1 MKKLLI
7 SLMLI
12 LSACVFT
19 AKGANQLYIIGE
31 VEGNDFAW
39 NPTKGV
45 EMTNAGSNI
54 FFATVQIGAEG
65 THHATFGF
73 TSKLGTNDSDWDTC
87 NRDRYGAQ
95 NNNDLILD
103 GQKTTLVKTGSNS
116 FRIETGE
123 YNIIVN
129 MTTMTVTCVNTGK
142 GITPTYP
149 ELLYIIG
156 DVDGTSW
163 DPANGNVFVEMSSTT
178 GTYICNIDI
187 IDLDD
192 DGYGTFAFG
201 SKLGAD
207 SNDWDTFNANRYGP
221 IQKDTELSAGMAG
234 AIGQN
239 GDTSFKVPS
248 GAYAVKVDLT
258 LQQITM
264 FPVIMLNENIGA
276 ISLFVRDDDTEGVK
290 GDFYQVNV
298 PLEGVKAVDNMLY
311 AATLQGVTERFVE
324 NPNPGESQGE
334 DVASDYDQRDWVV
347 LNLGTAENA
356 AKYAGTTIPAG
367 IVGQYSG
374 SIAPT
379 LDVRIMPEGETNG
392 ITYDVDNP
400 NLYELR
406 NIYNY
411 ESYEANGKEYT
422 VFRMI
427 PHYGEYAIMRGFV
440 ERDKNGLYWFTASL
454 PTVDGKEDVKMY
466 IQKRSGID
474 IMESPDAKTYMEIPG
489 IIKKSEQGPCL
500 DPTGASQISTGV
512 GAVIAE
518 DARDNVRVV
527 GGTGVI
533 KVIGEVDEVKVFTV
547 SGIVVSENETEVQ
560 CEAGV
565 YIVKTGT
572 EVTKVVVR

>member
-1 MKKLLI
+1 M
-7 SLMLI
+7 
-12 LSACVFT
+12 C
-19 AKGANQLYIIGE
+19 QY
-31 VEGNDFAW
+31 
-39 NPTKGV
+39 
-45 EMTNAGSNI
+45 
-54 FFATVQIGAEG
+54 
-65 THHATFGF
+65 
-73 TSKLGTNDSDWDTC
+73 
-87 NRDRYGAQ
+87 R
-95 NNNDLILD
+95 
-103 GQKTTLVKTGSNS
+103 
-116 FRIETGE
+116 
-123 YNIIVN
+123 
-129 MTTMTVTCVNTGK
+129 K

-163 DPANGNVFVEMSSTT
+163 DPANGNVFVEMASTT

-276 ISLFVRDDDTEGVK
+276 ISLFVRDDDTEGVV

>member
-1 MKKLLI
+1 
-7 SLMLI
+7 
-12 LSACVFT
+12 
-19 AKGANQLYIIGE
+19 
-31 VEGNDFAW
+31 
-39 NPTKGV
+39 
-45 EMTNAGSNI
+45 
-54 FFATVQIGAEG
+54 
-65 THHATFGF
+65 
-73 TSKLGTNDSDWDTC
+73 
-87 NRDRYGAQ
+87 
-95 NNNDLILD
+95 
-103 GQKTTLVKTGSNS
+103 
-116 FRIETGE
+116 
-123 YNIIVN
+123 
-129 MTTMTVTCVNTGK
+129 
-142 GITPTYP
+142 
-149 ELLYIIG
+149 
-156 DVDGTSW
+156 
-163 DPANGNVFVEMSSTT
+163 
-178 GTYICNIDI
+178 
-187 IDLDD
+187 
-192 DGYGTFAFG
+192 
-201 SKLGAD
+201 
-207 SNDWDTFNANRYGP
+207 
-221 IQKDTELSAGMAG
+221 
-234 AIGQN
+234 
-239 GDTSFKVPS
+239 
-248 GAYAVKVDLT
+248 
-258 LQQITM
+258 
-264 FPVIMLNENIGA
+264 
-276 ISLFVRDDDTEGVK
+276 
-290 GDFYQVNV
+290 
-298 PLEGVKAVDNMLY
+298 
-311 AATLQGVTERFVE
+311 
-324 NPNPGESQGE
+324 
-334 DVASDYDQRDWVV
+334 
-347 LNLGTAENA
+347 
-356 AKYAGTTIPAG
+356 
-367 IVGQYSG
+367 
-374 SIAPT
+374 
-379 LDVRIMPEGETNG
+379 MPEGETNG